1 MSSADSNFNH
11 RRDHI
16 YCVKP
21 PSSSSLSEAKE
32 VKETLERLKQ
42 RLHQQGKRD
51 VFLYFYFTGHSDKK
65 QNLICSSC
73 DDVLTVSDLK
83 DQFTNLKGLVGEFL
97 IILDCCFADGNIVSD
112 DITNEAYVV
121 HKSPGQEDKQDPFQ
135 RLSVDLCRLLDGSE
149 DCEDTKDPNSK
160 VVEHDTLDGNVLVK
174 APSKVRVTVR
184 QWSSSLS
191 EQSSYANLTGNS
203 YLTQYLVRGLRGAQS
218 KCPLT
223 KSSSCS
229 WCEKFRA
236 QAKGVGYITA
246 ANLETYISKHVDKHL
261 QRKSGE
267 KRQTPCMRSLLH
279 SNETVLAY
287 YSEDVL
293 QDEVIFKSPTGSIE
307 RIVIDKFPFSLLEFQ
322 RQLFSIAKVKG
333 M

>member
-1 MSSADSNFNH
+1 MSSTDSNFNH

-21 PSSSSLSEAKE
+21 PSSSNLSEAKE

-42 RLHQQGKRD
+42 RLHQQEKRD

-218 KCPLT
+218 KCPL
-223 KSSSCS
+223 KIG
-229 WCEKFRA
+229 RA
-236 QAKGVGYITA
+236 
-246 ANLETYISKHVDKHL
+246 HV
-261 QRKSGE
+261 
-267 KRQTPCMRSLLH
+267 
-279 SNETVLAY
+279 
-287 YSEDVL
+287 
-293 QDEVIFKSPTGSIE
+293 
-307 RIVIDKFPFSLLEFQ
+307 
-322 RQLFSIAKVKG
+322 
-333 M
+333 